1 LVLATL
7 GLALLPLS
15 SFAQSTGAQIL
26 SVGFFQTQPQTAST
40 PTYGSYLGL
49 QLLDVDADRAK
60 VLKLDEDRGV
70 EVKGVADGGPAD
82 IAGIQPGDVLL
93 TYNGENILGARHVVR
108 LLAETPIGRKIK
120 IQFWREGKMHTSI
133 VTTGAFPRPDA
144 LGSSSGLNF
153 PDGRFLSSTASVIPR
168 PLLVWRDVLFGMEFE
183 ELDPQLSEYFGVS
196 GGVLVRALEKGYPAD
211 KAGLRAGDVVV
222 SVSHR
227 TVLTAHDFTSC
238 LRKPG
243 SSAALVIMRN
253 RKKLDLTLSLPGN
266 DQ

>member
-1 LVLATL
+1 M

-15 SFAQSTGAQIL
+15 CFAQSTSVRVL
-26 SVGFFQTQPQTAST
+26 SVGFFQTQSQAAQT

-70 EVKGVADGGPAD
+70 EVKGVAEGGPAD
-82 IAGIQPGDVLL
+82 MAGIQPGDVLL
-93 TYNGENILGARHVVR
+93 TYNSENILGARHLVR

-120 IQFWREGKMHTSI
+120 IQFWREGKMHSAI
-133 VTTGAFPRPDA
+133 VTTGAFPRLEAPA
-144 LGSSSGLNF
+144 SSSNF
-153 PDGRFLSSTASVIPR
+153 SDGRFFSPTTTVIPR
-168 PLLVWRDVLFGMEFE
+168 PLLVWRDVLVGMEFE
-183 ELDPQLSEYFGVS
+183 ELDPQLSEYFGVA
-196 GGVLVRALEKGYPAD
+196 GGVLVRALEKGYPAE
-211 KAGLRAGDVVV
+211 KAGLKAGDVVV

-227 TVLTAHDFTSC
+227 TVLTAHDFSSC

-243 SSAALVIMRN
+243 TSAALVVMRN
-253 RKKLDLTLSLPGN
+253 HKKLDLTLSLPGT